1 MTIRQINRTN
11 IVWLSLSG
19 WRTPQKK
26 KPPPTTTKKK
36 TDLQGFVRLHMLK
49 HIPGMRRMASEWQE
63 RPCICRSI
71 SWPSCRL
78 ASYLLNETVP
88 TDLDNRTLASAPRS
102 LALRALLYHRDSLCQ
117 REAAQTALDP
127 AVGGYAEPHNR
138 QLQMLPLLLLQ
149 CSWRFFF
156 LSLSLYRSPLITD
169 MTVTRDCEWYTRE
182 SGFNSHSPTYHLD
195 GCVAVIPTAVDSFR
209 LGRTM
214 WLAGQW
220 GGLKCILPHWLM
232 IVTGSYSRSP
242 WAKIDR

>member
-11 IVWLSLSG
+11 VVWLSLSG
-19 WRTPQKK
+19 WRTQKK
-26 KPPPTTTKKK
+26 TNKKTP

-149 CSWRFFF
+149 YSWRFFF
-156 LSLSLYRSPLITD
+156 SLSLSAALLLSQI
-169 MTVTRDCEWYTRE
+169 W
-182 SGFNSHSPTYHLD
+182 
-195 GCVAVIPTAVDSFR
+195 
-209 LGRTM
+209 
-214 WLAGQW
+214 Q
-220 GGLKCILPHWLM
+220 
-232 IVTGSYSRSP
+232 
-242 WAKIDR
+242 

>member
-1 MTIRQINRTN
+1 MKD
-11 IVWLSLSG
+11 
-19 WRTPQKK
+19 PKK
-26 KPPPTTTKKK
+26 KTQQEKKK

-156 LSLSLYRSPLITD
+156 LSLSRSLPLSSYHGYDSNTGLWVIHPRIQIQFTLSHISPGWMCGCD
-169 MTVTRDCEWYTRE
+169 PHSRWFIPSQSYHVTSRAMRRAEMHPAALTHDCN
-182 SGFNSHSPTYHLD
+182 GL
-195 GCVAVIPTAVDSFR
+195 V
-209 LGRTM
+209 
-214 WLAGQW
+214 LALTLSQNW
-220 GGLKCILPHWLM
+220 
-232 IVTGSYSRSP
+232 
-242 WAKIDR
+242 